1 MIKPTHLVGSG
12 LISSLGFSTS
22 DALRELIAGKR
33 GISSTS
39 SILETKHTELPV
51 GEVKRSNKDLAD
63 SLGVPGFF
71 PRVSL
76 LGIHAAREAV
86 KNSGIQ
92 NIKKWRTG
100 LISSTTVGGMDHTE
114 VFFKDFVNDKT
125 KGDLIDIKYHPAGT
139 TTDLIAKDLGI
150 TDFVSTINTACS
162 SSANALM
169 LGARL
174 IQSGRLDIVVA
185 GGVDALT
192 RFTLN
197 GFNSLMILSPEE
209 CKPFDAN
216 RKGLNLGEG
225 AGFLVLASEAVIK
238 SEGLKSNCV
247 ISGYG
252 NASDAF
258 HQTASSPDG
267 RGSFKAMSE
276 ALQMAQLK
284 SSAIGYINAHGTG
297 TVNND
302 LSESTAIKRL
312 FGTVP
317 KFSSTKGYTG
327 HTLAACGAI
336 EAIFSTMA
344 IDNNCV
350 FGNAGFETQMP
361 DSEIAPQAEFQK
373 DVRIDHVLSN
383 SFGFGG
389 NCSSVIFS
397 RAS

>member
-1 MIKPTHLVGSG
+1 MG
-12 LISSLGFSTS
+12 
-22 DALRELIAGKR
+22 DALRELKAGR
-33 GISSTS
+33 SGISPTS
-39 SILETKHTELPV
+39 SILETNHTELPV
-51 GEVKRSNKDLAD
+51 GEVKRSSKDLSE
-63 SLGVPGFF
+63 SLKVVENY
-71 PRVSL
+71 PRVTL

-86 KNSGIQ
+86 ANSGI

-100 LISSTTVGGMDHTE
+100 LISSTTVGGMDRTE
-114 VFFKDFVNDKT
+114 MFFKEFVLDKS
-125 KGDLIDIKYHPAGT
+125 KGNLEDIKYHPAGT
-139 TTDLIAKDLGI
+139 TSDLIARDLGI

-162 SSANALM
+162 SSANSLM

-174 IQSGRLDIVVA
+174 IQSGRLDVVIC

-197 GFNSLMILSPEE
+197 GFNSLMILSSER

-225 AGFLVLASEAVIK
+225 AGFLVLASEKVIR
-238 SEGLKSNCV
+238 EEVLQSNCV

-276 ALQMAQLK
+276 ALKMAELDR
-284 SSAIGYINAHGTG
+284 SAIGYINAHGTG

-312 FGTVP
+312 FGSVP
-317 KFSSTKGYTG
+317 KFSSTKGFTG

-344 IDNNCV
+344 IEQNCV

-361 DSEIAPQAEFQK
+361 DVDITPQSGFIS
-373 DVRIDHVLSN
+373 DVKIDHVLSN